1 MTNKKDDNK
10 RKREKREKLDNY
22 EQRSV
27 KNMWK

>member
-27 KNMWK
+27 KNMLK